1 MRKILFLAVYLCMPL
16 AVCAQ
21 ADTLGYERDI
31 TLDEAIALA
40 RVQSVDA
47 AVALNELKTAYW
59 EYRTFRANQLPE
71 VTFTGTIPDYGK
83 SYNSY
88 QNSDGSYTFVHNSTL
103 GMSGQLSV
111 TQNIWLTGGTLS
123 LNSSLDYLRQ
133 LGSGGTRQFMSVP
146 VSLQLTQP
154 IFGVN
159 TIKWDRRIEP
169 VRYAEAKAAFI
180 TATEEVTMSTI
191 TYFFNLLLAKES
203 LATARQNKENADRLY
218 EVAKAKRKM
227 GQISENDL
235 LQLKLNKLN
244 ASSSLIQSE
253 QACEQQMFALRN
265 YLGFAGDV
273 ELAVVV
279 PEACP
284 EVEVTYGRVL
294 EMASRNNPFRYEV
307 VCSLLEAERQVKEAK
322 AGRGFRA
329 DVRASVGFTGSDRTL
344 RNTYRDLRERES
356 VSLGISIPIFDWGK
370 GRGDVEI
377 ARSQERVARMRV
389 EQDKLD
395 FEQSVLTA
403 VRQFQE
409 QTRLNEIA
417 RLADTISQQ
426 RYKTAYETFVL
437 GQISVLDLNA
447 AQTERDDA
455 KRSTISQLY
464 ASWRNYYSLRKL
476 TLYDFVEEK
485 NIGYEEF

>member
-1 MRKILFLAVYLCMPL
+1 MGLCLLALGGWGQGRRTTV
-16 AVCAQ
+16 
-21 ADTLGYERDI
+21 TLE
-31 TLDEAIALA
+31 EAIRLA
-40 RVQSVDA
+40 QERSLDA
-47 AVALNELKTAYW
+47 MVARNTLRSAYW
-59 EYRTFRANQLPE
+59 QYRNFRAELLPNVSLE
-71 VTFTGTIPDYGK
+71 GTLPSFDRSMS
-83 SYNSY
+83 SYLKE
-88 QNSDGSYTFVHNSTL
+88 DGTYTFVSSNSV
-103 GMSGQLSV
+103 GGSLSVAV
-111 TQNIWLTGGTLS
+111 TQNIPWTGGSVS
-123 LNSSLDYLRQ
+123 LQSQLERIDQLDGERRTDY
-133 LGSGGTRQFMSVP
+133 MSVP
-146 VSLQLTQP
+146 FAVSLTQP
-154 IFGVN
+154 LVAVN
-159 TIKWDRRIEP
+159 RLKWARKIEP
-169 VRYAEAKAAFI
+169 KRYRQARQQFAVDM
-180 TATEEVTMSTI
+180 EEVTI
-191 TYFFNLLLAKES
+191 RAVGYYFEVLLAEVNVEID
-203 LATARQNKENADRLY
+203 RQNLENATKLLEIAER
-218 EVAKAKRKM
+218 KREM
-227 GQISENDL
+227 GIVSENDL

-485 NIGYEEF
+485 NIVYEEF